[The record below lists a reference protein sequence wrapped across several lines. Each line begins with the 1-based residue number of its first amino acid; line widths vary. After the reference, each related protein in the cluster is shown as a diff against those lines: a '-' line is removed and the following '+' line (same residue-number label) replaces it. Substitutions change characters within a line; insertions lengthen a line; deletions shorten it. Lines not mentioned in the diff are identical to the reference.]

1 MQTFTTI
8 NDVKN
13 YVHEALATSEGYPE
27 AYKIDEIAQEIS
39 DWDNDK
45 QALVIAVD
53 EGEFWNIVQKNTYYD
68 LEALKW
74 EDAPIEWDIAYGEV
88 DYIDP
93 DDEDR
98 DADLILE
105 FDPNSKEAVLTVKAE
120 LSRLEVHEWASSSD
134 PQDWPVLD
142 ALFGRDN
149 WQQWLSE
156 QTRSMQLLDAESI
169 DIHSNKDIVKV
180 AKRLDLMARICR
192 EDGMGEEFVQVAR
205 DQDDLVI
212 SIGIEMDEDCNI
224 LGWTAA
230 KHPAEEKCYD
240 ADHGSTD
247 AQDIVYYLES
257 FARG

>member
-1 MQTFTTI
+1 MQTFI
-8 NDVKN
+8 NKNDVKN
-13 YVHEALATSEGYPE
+13 YVREVLSTREGYPE

-53 EGEFWNIVQKNTYYD
+53 EGEFWSIVQKNTYYD

-88 DYIDP
+88 AYIDP

-120 LSRLEVHEWASSSD
+120 LSGLEVHSSD
-134 PQDWPVLD
+134 SQDWPVLD

-169 DIHSNKDIVKV
+169 DIHSHKDIVKV
-180 AKRLDLMARICR
+180 AKRLDLAAEICR
-192 EDGMGEEFVQVAR
+192 EDGMGEEFVRVAR

-212 SIGIEMDEDCNI
+212 AIGIEVDEDCNI

-230 KHPAEEKCYD
+230 KHVAKEECYD
-240 ADHGSTD
+240 VDHGGAD
-247 AQDIVYYLES
+247 VQDIVYYLES

>member
-1 MQTFTTI
+1 M
-8 NDVKN
+8 
-13 YVHEALATSEGYPE
+13 
-27 AYKIDEIAQEIS
+27 
-39 DWDNDK
+39 
-45 QALVIAVD
+45 
-53 EGEFWNIVQKNTYYD
+53 
-68 LEALKW
+68 
-74 EDAPIEWDIAYGEV
+74 
-88 DYIDP
+88 
-93 DDEDR
+93 
-98 DADLILE
+98 
-105 FDPNSKEAVLTVKAE
+105 
-120 LSRLEVHEWASSSD
+120 
-134 PQDWPVLD
+134 LD